1 MTNRRSLARLFNGQ
15 LLRRAIW
22 LALLSLL
29 ILPVSLFAQ
38 TPDNLVEI
46 MLDAEESYRAG
57 RFEQAVSEYET
68 VIAAGVEHSTLY
80 YNLGNAY
87 LRQGDLGR
95 AILNFRRAQ
104 RLDPRDDDIANNL
117 DLARAQTVDKLQ
129 VSGLEQV
136 DFGRLVGE
144 WLTLEEMMVLLLALW
159 FLICLSAGL
168 YTIMPSYRRE
178 LGWLIIGWVGLLF
191 LSAAAIGSSLYA
203 EAQNPTAVVIL
214 SEVEVT
220 EGPGSADEFNV
231 NFALHAGT
239 EVRIIDRRL
248 GWRQIAL
255 PGDLNGW
262 VPNNAIEL
270 VTGES

>member
-1 MTNRRSLARLFNGQ
+1 
-15 LLRRAIW
+15 
-22 LALLSLL
+22 
-29 ILPVSLFAQ
+29 
-38 TPDNLVEI
+38 
-46 MLDAEESYRAG
+46 
-57 RFEQAVSEYET
+57 
-68 VIAAGVEHSTLY
+68 
-80 YNLGNAY
+80 
-87 LRQGDLGR
+87 
-95 AILNFRRAQ
+95 
-104 RLDPRDDDIANNL
+104 
-117 DLARAQTVDKLQ
+117 

-136 DFGRLVGE
+136 DFARLVGE
-144 WLTLEEMMVLLLALW
+144 WLTLEEMMILLLALW
-159 FLICLSAGL
+159 LLICLTAGF
-168 YTIMPSYRRE
+168 YIIMPPYRRE

-203 EAQNPTAVVIL
+203 EARNPTAVVIL

-220 EGPGSADEFNV
+220 EGPGSADEFSI